1 MSTDVGGILAGS
13 NPIKYNSGNPLPLF
27 LIQALVII
35 LLCRLL
41 QYPLSYLR
49 QPRVIAEVI
58 GGILLGPTAFGR
70 IDGFTATLFPA
81 PSLPLINLISNFGWS
96 SSCSWWSA
104 RRTIGI
110 SLAGMALPFGVG
122 VAVSYALYQQLD
134 EQYKK
139 SGFGGFLLFCGI
151 AMAITA
157 FPVLAR
163 ILTELNLLKT
173 HVGSITISAAA
184 VDDAVS
190 WCLLALV
197 IAIVNAGS
205 GIHALYIFL
214 VAIGYVLFLILAVRP
229 AFIRYVIPRFYNP
242 EVGPSQFIVTI
253 VVVMVFIS
261 AFFTDALGI
270 HAIFGGFVIGVI
282 MPHEGGFA
290 VKLTEKIEDLVTV
303 VFLPLYF
310 ALSGL
315 KTEIGLL
322 NDGKS
327 WGMVILVIVV
337 AVGGKVVGCSSVAK
351 LSGMTWREALSV
363 GFLMNCKG
371 LVELIVLNL
380 GLDAGVIDKKVFAIL
395 VLMAL
400 VTTFITTPMVMWLY
414 PPRYWRNVKGMT
426 RANSR
431 MASPIATMSGAVT
444 PSELLVCLSRMRQ
457 VPAIMQLIRVLA
469 PRRRKTNNR
478 RVVHALRLVEL
489 GQRESAVMRGQEI
502 HEITRHDPV
511 SNVLRAFGQLSGV
524 TVDAAMTVA
533 EMTSYPTAVADHS
546 MDIDAGLVVVPW
558 TITTQENSS
567 GGIDDDEIV
576 PTFDANSTISYL
588 SQDPRHA
595 SFVEGLFD
603 TVACSCAVLIDRGL
617 GNGEVTVR
625 FEQSNKN
632 TAQPAPTR
640 PVTMT
645 SVAVAPNDNTSTL
658 NRHDSQGTIAST
670 PAEMSEAQTAS
681 DALAHRDTPGYRN
694 NNNNNN
700 DVDDEFASFDKTGE
714 AIALFFGGADDRRAV
729 ETAQTMMRN
738 GVRVTVIRYRSPG
751 EIIPES
757 IDQTLFAELSN
768 RITVIDVTMSVADA
782 RTDAVNRVKELSHR
796 DVVILGRN
804 EKNTSEPVVGVLGT
818 TAVQLLKAVVV
829 LV

>member
-1 MSTDVGGILAGS
+1 MSTDVGGIITGS

-70 IDGFTATLFPA
+70 IPGFTVNLFPA
-81 PSLPLINLISNFGWS
+81 ESLPLINLVANFGLVFFLFLVS
-96 SSCSWWSA
+96 LELDPSMLLKSA

-122 VAVSYALYQQLD
+122 VAVSYALYQQLG
-134 EQYKK
+134 EEYKS

-151 AMAITA
+151 AMSITA

-163 ILTELNLLKT
+163 ILSELNLLKT

-214 VAIGYVLFLILAVRP
+214 VAIGYVLFLILVIRPIFVR
-229 AFIRYVIPRFYNP
+229 FVIPRYYNP
-242 EVGPSQFIVTI
+242 ELGPSQLIVTV

-290 VKLTEKIEDLVTV
+290 VKLTEKIEDLITV

-322 NDGKS
+322 NDGRS
-327 WGMVILVIVV
+327 WGMVVLVIVV
-337 AVGGKVVGCSSVAK
+337 AVGGKVFGCSTVAK
-351 LSGMTWREALSV
+351 ISGMTWREALSV

-400 VTTFITTPMVMWLY
+400 VTTFITTPIVMWLY
-414 PPRYWRNVKGMT
+414 PPRYWRTVKGMT

-431 MASPIATMSGAVT
+431 MASPIATMSGTAT

-457 VPAIMQLIRVLA
+457 VPAIMQLMRVLA

-489 GQRESAVMRGQEI
+489 GQRESAVMRGQEVL
-502 HEITRHDPV
+502 EIIRHDPV
-511 SNVLRAFGQLSGV
+511 SNVLRAFGQLSGI
-524 TVDAAMTVA
+524 TVDAAMTVV
-533 EMTSYPTAVADHS
+533 EMSSYPAAVADHS

-558 TITTQENSS
+558 T
-567 GGIDDDEIV
+567 
-576 PTFDANSTISYL
+576 
-588 SQDPRHA
+588 
-595 SFVEGLFD
+595 
-603 TVACSCAVLIDRGL
+603 
-617 GNGEVTVR
+617 
-625 FEQSNKN
+625 
-632 TAQPAPTR
+632 
-640 PVTMT
+640 
-645 SVAVAPNDNTSTL
+645 
-658 NRHDSQGTIAST
+658 
-670 PAEMSEAQTAS
+670 
-681 DALAHRDTPGYRN
+681 
-694 NNNNNN
+694 
-700 DVDDEFASFDKTGE
+700 
-714 AIALFFGGADDRRAV
+714 
-729 ETAQTMMRN
+729 
-738 GVRVTVIRYRSPG
+738 
-751 EIIPES
+751 
-757 IDQTLFAELSN
+757 
-768 RITVIDVTMSVADA
+768 
-782 RTDAVNRVKELSHR
+782 
-796 DVVILGRN
+796 
-804 EKNTSEPVVGVLGT
+804 
-818 TAVQLLKAVVV
+818 
-829 LV
+829 